1 MSKDN
6 PMDEKQPQKGSDPDG
21 DSTYVYRH
29 AGIQERDGRI
39 PLWLLMVCIGL
50 IVWSIYYT
58 IRYWSEG

>member
-1 MSKDN
+1 MKTNDGKN
-6 PMDEKQPQKGSDPDG
+6 PKTEDE
-21 DSTYVYRH
+21 STYVYRH

>member
-1 MSKDN
+1 
-6 PMDEKQPQKGSDPDG
+6 MDEDQRRKEAKTDDE
-21 DSTYVYRH
+21 STYVYRY

-58 IRYWSEG
+58 IRYWSPG

>member
-1 MSKDN
+1 
-6 PMDEKQPQKGSDPDG
+6 MDEERQQKESDAKDE
-21 DSTYVYRH
+21 STYVYRH

-39 PLWLLMVCIGL
+39 PLWLTIVCISL